1 MRNIYS
7 PCTLMVAHSVFRFYF
22 TSVNS
27 GANTTSP
34 DVTAPSLGGSG
45 HSKMLHEAG
54 EQIIFLHVT

>member
-45 HSKMLHEAG
+45 HSKMLY
-54 EQIIFLHVT
+54 